1 MGENMKNKST
11 AGMGFFSVLQLIFIV
26 LKLLN
31 VITWSWWIVLIPTWI
46 ELFLL
51 LAIVVALL
59 WLDRRNKRYGI

>member
-1 MGENMKNKST
+1 MKNKST